1 MTAPGHAAASEPE
14 AIQFFTRPGCGIS
27 ASLARRLD
35 RLGFPLEFHDI
46 WSDAS
51 AAAFV
56 RSVARGSETVPTL
69 VIGTTVLVAPG
80 VRQVVTVATEET
92 PHLLPDPKAPPQQ
105 SAFARVW
112 AWLRL
117 GRHDTRPGP

>member
-1 MTAPGHAAASEPE
+1 MTVPGHAAASEPE

-27 ASLARRLD
+27 ASLARRLK
-35 RLGFPLEFHDI
+35 RRGFTLEFHDI

-56 RSVARGSETVPTL
+56 RSVARGNETVPTL

-80 VRQVVTVATEET
+80 VRQVVTVVTEEA
-92 PHLLPDPKAPPQQ
+92 PHLLPDPTAPPPQ
-105 SAFARVW
+105 SAFARVR

-117 GRHDTRPGP
+117 GRHDTRP